1 MRYDKSLDLV
11 QCTCVNPSLPSWA
24 PLQSLVIVLAECN
37 VTGLCQKCACT
48 PLFFNVIRTIALD
61 HSIRLLLNGVIYVR
75 GLSSTEVT
83 LGVRGLTAYAQVRHG
98 VCILGLALSDF

>member
-1 MRYDKSLDLV
+1 MHLRQSLS
-11 QCTCVNPSLPSWA
+11 PSLPSWA
-24 PLQSLVIVLAECN
+24 PLQSLVIVLAKCN

-61 HSIRLLLNGVIYVR
+61 HSIRLLLNGVIDVR

-83 LGVRGLTAYAQVRHG
+83 LGVRGLTAFAQVRHG